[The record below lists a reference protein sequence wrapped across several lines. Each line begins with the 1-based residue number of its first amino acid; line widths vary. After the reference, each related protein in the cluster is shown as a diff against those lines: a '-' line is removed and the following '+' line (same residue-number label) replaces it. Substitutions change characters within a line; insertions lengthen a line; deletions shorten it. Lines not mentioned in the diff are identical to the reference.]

1 MKVHQMFFRAVVLL
15 FCLAGSTAQAT
26 LFTGTVSGYAR
37 DSVSHELFDP
47 PMAATFS
54 FCFDTLTPMTL
65 LSSDGVSHASYSFMG
80 GPSLLTVSF
89 NGMHNSQGL
98 FSQVDLFNDPTGQ
111 KIVFDSGTPLTG
123 GLTVSLV
130 GLPNAFF
137 SNLDP
142 TTLRPGPLFLGG
154 SSANVS
160 LVFAN
165 FEVLG
170 PTVTFIDAAPEPDS
184 IVFLGGGLLLCL
196 GWRYLRSRRAHRP
209 LQPAEG

>member
-1 MKVHQMFFRAVVLL
+1 MTLRRLLYRAAVLL
-15 FCLAGSTAQAT
+15 FCLVGSAAHAV
-26 LFTGTVSGYAR
+26 LFTGTVTGYAR
-37 DSVSHELFDP
+37 DPASHELFDP
-47 PMAATFS
+47 PMVATFS
-54 FCFDTLTPMTL
+54 FCFDPTTSMSL

-89 NGMHNSQGL
+89 NGTHNAQGL
-98 FSQVDLFNDPTGQ
+98 FNQVDLFNDPTGQ

-123 GLTVSLV
+123 GLTLSLV

-137 SNLDP
+137 TNLDP

-170 PTVTFIDAAPEPDS
+170 PMVTFIDAAPEPDS

-196 GWRYLRSRRAHRP
+196 GWRYLRTRRARQLP
-209 LQPAEG
+209 LPTEG